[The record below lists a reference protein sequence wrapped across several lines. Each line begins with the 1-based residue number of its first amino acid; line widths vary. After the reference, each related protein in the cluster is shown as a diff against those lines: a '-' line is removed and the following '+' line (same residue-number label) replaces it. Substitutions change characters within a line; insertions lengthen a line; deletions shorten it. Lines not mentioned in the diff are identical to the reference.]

1 MVATARAKWI
11 ALTVVALAASAL
23 ADSAHSPNGKAT
35 STTHQRPAP
44 PMAMQMPT
52 ARGKGAVTDAVF
64 HSNALG
70 VDKRYEVYL
79 PGGYGPSSGRYP
91 VIYLLHGLGGD
102 ETNWVRQGA
111 LAETADAM
119 GLAAIVVMPDGDDGW
134 YANWASPPLDYDTCL
149 KGTREF
155 GFEKDMRTYCVKTAN
170 YEDYIVKDL
179 VAHIDASYRTIPER
193 RARAIGGL
201 SMGGYGALALGLR
214 HDDVFAAIFSH
225 SGVDSLFYKGP
236 HPYDAAKVEIVDNAS
251 VPAHWGER
259 MGAIGSLVR
268 TVFGA
273 ELANW
278 EAHDPATLAAKLH
291 DGEVALYLDVGTEDE
306 FGLDAQAHHLDSV
319 LTKAGVT
326 HTFFAGPGR
335 HSFAFWRDRIDDS
348 LGFCM
353 ATFKSGAVSQNSR
366 RPR

>member
-1 MVATARAKWI
+1 MVATRRLDCI
-11 ALTVVALAASAL
+11 ALTLLALAGPAA
-23 ADSAHSPNGKAT
+23 ADPP
-35 STTHQRPAP
+35 QRPD
-44 PMAMQMPT
+44 
-52 ARGKGAVTDAVF
+52 ARGKGVVKERLF
-64 HSNALG
+64 HSDALG
-70 VDKRYEVYL
+70 VDKRYQVYL
-79 PGGYGPSSGRYP
+79 PAGYDQSNTRYP

-102 ETNWVRQGA
+102 ETNWAKQGA

-119 GLAAIVVMPDGDDGW
+119 ALAAVVVMPDGDDGW
-134 YANWASPPLDYDTCL
+134 YANWASPKMDYETCL
-149 KGTREF
+149 KGSRGF
-155 GFEKDMRTYCVKTAN
+155 GFETDMHTYCVKTAN

-179 VAHIDASYRTIPER
+179 VAHVDATYRTVPER

-214 HDDVFAAIFSH
+214 HGDLFAAVFSH

-236 HPYDAAKVEIVDNAS
+236 HPYDATKVEIVDNAS
-251 VPAHWGER
+251 VPAHWGENT
-259 MGAIGSLVR
+259 GAIGALVR

-273 ELANW
+273 DLANW

-291 DGEVALYLDVGTEDE
+291 DGDVALYLDVGTEDD

-335 HSFAFWRDRIDDS
+335 HSFSFWRDRLDDS
-348 LGFCM
+348 LGFCA
-353 ATFKSGAVSQNSR
+353 ATFKGGARSR
-366 RPR
+366 VKR